1 MAVTVPIQHRT
12 LSEEGFDV
20 ASYLVGYGGSGH
32 TYALHLHSLSL
43 WVLKFYVGL
52 KVNLM
57 SIVLF
62 ICRGGLITVYHVLYF
77 MKILLDILH
86 NVIYF
91 FMESHCI
98 NNLIIN
104 LFSYAVIS
112 FILDRCLIN
121 L

>member
-1 MAVTVPIQHRT
+1 MTILECSYGLCRRLMAVTVPIQHRT

-62 ICRGGLITVYHVLYF
+62 ICGGGLFIVYHALYF
-77 MKILLDILH
+77 FMEILLDILY
-86 NVIYF
+86 NVGNYF
-91 FMESHCI
+91 MAMS
-98 NNLIIN
+98 
-104 LFSYAVIS
+104 
-112 FILDRCLIN
+112 LDK
-121 L
+121 